1 MAADS
6 ADAATGSLRLLEKNK
21 PRHDWCMCEFCI
33 SHGASGTCY
42 RQPKAKRNTSAATQH
57 TGRRPGKDKST
68 EYLPVM
74 YAQIPMER
82 TSPSTDPS
90 QSAHSPASV
99 SPTSGISGVEH
110 QGYRLSLL
118 PCQGEP
124 VVDRTHPYVS
134 SFLSPYDA
142 VPIGQ
147 SQLTAA
153 NMGADASQTINQTM
167 QQASDHPCDV
177 VQQQI
182 EQIHKVL
189 QEQGRLLTLLGTG
202 LTFPAYAFSLWR
214 ASPPVLTV
222 INSEQLPVFAAPSPP
237 SDGRR
242 PEDHPHV
249 PTCPGHGGQ
258 NMLKRNSLKPEMEH
272 DDPDQTKMRQTSW
285 GFHRENLER
294 SCKGGDVLGDRKEG
308 EAMRS
313 QHSLDKLDTSEVE
326 ALRQQ
331 MEALQ
336 QQFKQRESDWS
347 VVRHQLQ
354 ELIRENCE
362 LRRKLTAAPQCPL
375 LARRCTAAAHTLHQE
390 EQTEMERL
398 LSNRCNLMTFTNR
411 TKKDISAEQK
421 TKTVAFVNGDV
432 KHILEDGKVVS
443 SVVPFVSLKCITT
456 PVHRQHIPSTQVVWR
471 SFTSPTSR
479 LRGDTLGGK
488 ERSYFQT
495 RPSCTWSLTAARG
508 RSSAMAPSFTFPHPV
523 RRWLIS
529 PTVKQSSTLV
539 SIRGESILMGQL
551 GPSTP
556 TDDRKP
562 SMHLAEFTSGK
573 NECMCSY
580 VQVECAVCVREEIFF
595 NNVFNRDL

>member
-42 RQPKAKRNTSAATQH
+42 RQPKARRNTSAATQH

-90 QSAHSPASV
+90 QSAHSPASI

-118 PCQGEP
+118 PYQGEP

-167 QQASDHPCDV
+167 QQVSASDHPCDV

-432 KHILEDGKVVS
+432 KHILEDGKVVYYYAGS
-443 SVVPFVSLKCITT
+443 QTT
-456 PVHRQHIPSTQVVWR
+456 HTTYPSGLEILHFPNKQIER
-471 SFTSPTSR
+471 RHP
-479 LRGDTLGGK
+479 GGK
-488 ERSYFQT
+488 REILFPDQTIMYLEPDGSERTIFSDGTVVHLSPSGEKVVDFPNGQT
-495 RPSCTWSLTAARG
+495 ELHTRQYKRREYPDGTVRTVYANG
-508 RSSAMAPSFTFPHPV
+508 RQETKYASGRVH
-523 RRWLIS
+523 
-529 PTVKQSSTLV
+529 
-539 SIRGESILMGQL
+539 IRE
-551 GPSTP
+551 
-556 TDDRKP
+556 K
-562 SMHLAEFTSGK
+562 
-573 NECMCSY
+573 
-580 VQVECAVCVREEIFF
+580 
-595 NNVFNRDL
+595 